1 MVPSWNPT
9 DVVLPVRKPTSVPLT
24 PTPDMQAGRA
34 RSEDSHTPTPPL
46 LHQPRKLRKA
56 RKDGYES
63 DGGYLSDNS
72 KKKKKD
78 KKDQK
83 KGSESSFGPE
93 YQSDG
98 EHLSDLTR
106 SGVDKR
112 KKQKDKGS
120 KMSDDLGADSSIKT
134 SNVSTK
140 KPRIPSDDGDVSD
153 GGYLSEAIGKKKR
166 SFFSRRSR
174 SPSTTRKGLT
184 SDTPPPV
191 PTLPPTPIPISGDF
205 TPSPNFSNLS
215 DSSSP
220 SGGAPIWAS
229 HHTVP
234 PSPDER
240 PDSNSLFQR
249 RDRSSS
255 PPSDDIRD
263 IIRSLS
269 ADTSSERLTPSTI
282 SHEFGGH
289 SPVSHA
295 PPWEATSHI
304 SRPHKPETHPRSE
317 AQPHEPAPAS
327 ASITSRLYGV
337 SITPT
342 HFDSPDDVFPTAPS
356 SPAVMITSEGSAS
369 RPKIIVPD
377 SLKASPSPGPPS
389 PVPPVWRNASP
400 MSAPLA
406 PQPFLSR
413 SLRST
418 PSLGILTPPIP
429 RGVSPAFSESSVI
442 SSSDFIVGTPRPRFF
457 EDLPPPS
464 PPPTGPLPE
473 VPLHGPYSHLV
484 PQIRRG
490 RQSPF
495 PTQGI
500 LPVQEVSRLI
510 ERTERRRLEAQ
521 AGTQPENLDDDINN
535 YDDLP
540 RLTDRVVLVPPPPH
554 SNVQEDEYD
563 WPDDESVRPD
573 IAQFYFYES
582 PSSNGNT
589 TSRVAPGP
597 SPNEPDDLS
606 TYKFPFVRS
615 FSSENIPPSPMTPA
629 VPSDIHSYYI
639 EHGQDVGEDGEGRS
653 QFFDDDEE
661 NNHVTRTRF
670 VARVADAFHGAEK
683 TRPVPKLLRPF

>member
-1 MVPSWNPT
+1 M
-9 DVVLPVRKPTSVPLT
+9 LPVRKPTSVARAR
-24 PTPDMQAGRA
+24 TPDL

-46 LHQPRKLRKA
+46 PHQPRKLRKA

-78 KKDQK
+78 KKDKK

-98 EHLSDLTR
+98 ENLSEMTK
-106 SGVDKR
+106 SGVDKK

-120 KMSDDLGADSSIKT
+120 KMSDDLGANSSIKT
-134 SNVSTK
+134 SNASTK
-140 KPRIPSDDGDVSD
+140 KSRIPSDDVDVSD
-153 GGYLSEAIGKKKR
+153 GGYLSEVTAKKKR

-174 SPSTTRKGLT
+174 SPSTARKGLP
-184 SDTPPPV
+184 SDAPPPV
-191 PTLPPTPIPISGDF
+191 PTLPPTPIATSEDF
-205 TPSPNFSNLS
+205 TRSLNVSNLPDSNSPNIN
-215 DSSSP
+215 
-220 SGGAPIWAS
+220 GGAPIWAS

-234 PSPDER
+234 RSVDEQ
-240 PDSNSLFQR
+240 PDSNSSFQW

-255 PPSDDIRD
+255 PLSDNIGGT
-263 IIRSLS
+263 IRSRS
-269 ADTSSERLTPSTI
+269 VDTSSEKLTPSTT
-282 SHEFGGH
+282 SHEIGGN
-289 SPVSHA
+289 SPVPHA
-295 PPWEATSHI
+295 IPWEATPP
-304 SRPHKPETHPRSE
+304 RP
-317 AQPHEPAPAS
+317 
-327 ASITSRLYGV
+327 YGV
-337 SITPT
+337 RFTPST
-342 HFDSPDDVFPTAPS
+342 RFDSSDGIFPTPPS

-369 RPKIIVPD
+369 HPKIIVPD
-377 SLKASPSPGPPS
+377 ALKASPSPGPPS

-418 PSLGILTPPIP
+418 PSLGTLTLPSP
-429 RGVSPAFSESSVI
+429 RGVSPAFSD
-442 SSSDFIVGTPRPRFF
+442 SSDFIARSPRPRFF

-473 VPLHGPYSHLV
+473 VPSLGPYSHLV
-484 PQIRRG
+484 PQIKRG

-495 PTQGI
+495 PTQGV

-521 AGTQPENLDDDINN
+521 VGIQPESMDDDINSDVH
-535 YDDLP
+535 DDLLQ
-540 RLTDRVVLVPPPPH
+540 LTDRVVFVPPSLPH
-554 SNVQEDEYD
+554 SDVQEDEYD

-573 IAQFYFYES
+573 VAQFYFYES
-582 PSSNGNT
+582 PGSSGIT
-589 TSRVAPGP
+589 SSRVAPGP
-597 SPNEPDDLS
+597 SPDEPDDFS

-615 FSSENIPPSPMTPA
+615 FSSENLPPSPMTPA
-629 VPSDIHSYYI
+629 VPSGIHSYYF
-639 EHGQDVGEDGEGRS
+639 EHDRDGGGEDGEGRS
-653 QFFDDDEE
+653 QFFDEDDE
-661 NNHVTRTRF
+661 NNHVMRTRF

-683 TRPVPKLLRPF
+683 TRPAPKLLRPF

>member
-1 MVPSWNPT
+1 
-9 DVVLPVRKPTSVPLT
+9 VLPIRKHTSVART
-24 PTPDMQAGRA
+24 PTPDLQAGRA

-46 LHQPRKLRKA
+46 PQQPRKLRKA

-83 KGSESSFGPE
+83 KVSESSFGPE

-98 EHLSDLTR
+98 EHLSDLTK
-106 SGVDKR
+106 SGVDKK

-120 KMSDDLGADSSIKT
+120 KMSDDLGANSSIKT
-134 SNVSTK
+134 SNVSIK
-140 KPRIPSDDGDVSD
+140 KSRIPSDDGDVSD
-153 GGYLSEAIGKKKR
+153 GGYLSEATGKKKR

-174 SPSTTRKGLT
+174 SPSTTRKGLP
-184 SDTPPPV
+184 SDAPPPV
-191 PTLPPTPIPISGDF
+191 PTLPPTPIPTSEDF
-205 TPSPNFSNLS
+205 TRSPNFSNLP
-215 DSSSP
+215 DSSSLN
-220 SGGAPIWAS
+220 GGTPIWAS
-229 HHTVP
+229 HRTVP
-234 PSPDER
+234 PSLDER
-240 PDSNSLFQR
+240 SDSNSSLQR

-255 PPSDDIRD
+255 PLSDNIRGT
-263 IIRSLS
+263 IRSWS
-269 ADTSSERLTPSTI
+269 VDTSSEKLTASTA
-282 SHEFGGH
+282 SHEFGRN
-289 SPVSHA
+289 SPAPHA
-295 PPWEATSHI
+295 LPWEATSYI
-304 SRPHKPETHPRSE
+304 PRPHKPEPHPRSE
-317 AQPHEPAPAS
+317 AQPHEQVPAS
-327 ASITSRLYGV
+327 ASATSRPYGV
-337 SITPT
+337 RFTASTR
-342 HFDSPDDVFPTAPS
+342 FDSSEGVFPTPPS
-356 SPAVMITSEGSAS
+356 SPAVMITSEGSAP
-369 RPKIIVPD
+369 RPKIIIPD
-377 SLKASPSPGPPS
+377 ALKASPSPGPHS

-418 PSLGILTPPIP
+418 PSLGTLTPPVP

-442 SSSDFIVGTPRPRFF
+442 SSSDFIVRSPRPRFF

-473 VPLHGPYSHLV
+473 VPSHGPYSHLV

-510 ERTERRRLEAQ
+510 ERTERRRMEAQ
-521 AGTQPENLDDDINN
+521 VGIQPESMDGDINN
-535 YDDLP
+535 DVHDGLP
-540 RLTDRVVLVPPPPH
+540 QLTDRVVLVPPSPPH
-554 SNVQEDEYD
+554 SDVQGDEYD
-563 WPDDESVRPD
+563 WRDDESVRPD

-582 PSSNGNT
+582 PSSSGIS
-589 TSRVAPGP
+589 TSRVAPDP
-597 SPNEPDDLS
+597 SPDEPDDLS
-606 TYKFPFVRS
+606 SYKFPFVQS
-615 FSSENIPPSPMTPA
+615 FSSENLPPSPMTPA
-629 VPSDIHSYYI
+629 VPSGIHRHYF
-639 EHGQDVGEDGEGRS
+639 EHGRDGGGEDGEGRS
-653 QFFDDDEE
+653 QFFDDDDE
-661 NNHVTRTRF
+661 NPHVMRTRF